1 MNLEKRHK
9 HNRYIWVVCSS
20 HWMQIVWKLIGDFLR
35 ILVKVTSLGI
45 RVLSMQLKSKPI
57 EEADKRKPG
66 RLNPSRI
73 RDHLANERT
82 YLAWMRTAIALL
94 GFGVVIVRL
103 RAFQVPLIANPG
115 NGWKLGLVFSLVGLL
130 TVWLSTTHYFAVRR
144 DIEEDT
150 YEPTDRWVILFS
162 LAIMILGSGVVYFV
176 FTTPLNPLSPMIAE

>member
-1 MNLEKRHK
+1 MNFEKMHK
-9 HNRYIWVVCSS
+9 QIRYIWVVRLL
-20 HWMQIVWKLIGDFLR
+20 HWMQIVWKLTGNFLS
-35 ILVKVTSLGI
+35 IVIKATSLGI
-45 RVLSMQLKSKPI
+45 RVLSMQLQSKPT
-57 EEADKRKPG
+57 ETDRKKPG

-103 RAFQVPLIANPG
+103 RAFQVPLTTSPG